1 MRAARTD
8 ANWQRA
14 VALVGFAAAASA
26 GVWLAGCEATL
37 GGAGPD
43 GGLGGGNGAGT
54 GNGGAGPAG
63 TGGVVDCDL
72 DQGPGENELLKLSTV
87 QYRNT
92 VTDLLVSFGLDSVAA
107 DIAPLLQSIPN
118 DSLGEGFRGL
128 DDRVVLEHVQGYF
141 NVGAAVGDALAADP
155 ALLELALGSCATE
168 DPLTDSCWEGLLDGF
183 LARVYRRPLSQGER
197 VRMDELRDLLPTPAE
212 QLRAAVVIALSSP
225 RFVYH
230 VEVDGKLDANDPNLL
245 SLDAYE
251 LANRLAYTFWQ
262 TMPDEALFD
271 RAADGSLLEPDVY
284 EEELLR
290 VWNDPRTKSTLRQ
303 FWTEWLKLEKFTGFE
318 TTRPAFQALTEGQHF
333 GEEGHDHYADMVQ
346 EVYDLTELFTFQRPG
361 PLADLLSTNV
371 SVTQSEDLA
380 SLYGVPPWDGEG
392 EYPTLPGGERAGL
405 LQRGALLVSNLE
417 QTNPFHRGALIR
429 RQVLCDALPQPDPN
443 ALPPGSLDPPPVD
456 EAQTTRERF
465 AAKVEGNSLCAP
477 CHGGFS
483 TIGYVLE
490 AYDAVGRFRT
500 QERVFDE
507 QTGELLAELDI
518 DTTADAAI
526 ASGDEPPVTGPTE
539 LNRAIVESG
548 KVEACLA
555 EGYFAYV
562 ARRAAQGGLDACV
575 IEDLTDVLSRT
586 DGGLEAAFR
595 DLAAGASFTKRR
607 FGQP

>member
-1 MRAARTD
+1 MHRALAPILLFGAAFTG
-8 ANWQRA
+8 AWQ
-14 VALVGFAAAASA
+14 
-26 GVWLAGCEATL
+26 AGCDGTP
-37 GGAGPD
+37 GGPGPD
-43 GGLGGGNGAGT
+43 GGLGGANGSGGASPTGT
-54 GNGGAGPAG
+54 G
-63 TGGVVDCDL
+63 GGVVDCDL
-72 DQGPGENELLKLSTV
+72 AQGPGENELLKLSTV

-92 VTDLLVSFGLDSVAA
+92 VADLLRSFELDSVAA
-107 DIAPLLQSIPN
+107 EIAPLLQSIPS
-118 DSLGEGFRGL
+118 DSLGGGFRGL

-155 ALLELALGSCATE
+155 ALLELAAGSCATE
-168 DPLTDSCWEGLLDGF
+168 DPLTDSCWEAFLDGF

-197 VRMDELRDLLPTPAE
+197 VRMDELRELLPTPTE

-230 VEVDGKLDANDPNLL
+230 VEVDGAPDTNDPNLL
-245 SLDAYE
+245 TLDAYE

-262 TMPDEALFD
+262 TMPDEGLFD

-290 VWNDPRTKSTLRQ
+290 VWQDPRTRSTLRQ

-318 TTRPAFQALTEGQHF
+318 TTRPAFQALTEGEHF

-346 EVYDLTELFTFQRPG
+346 EVHELTELFTFERPG
-361 PLADLLSTNV
+361 TLADLLSTNV

-380 SLYGVPPWDGEG
+380 SLYGVTPWDGEG
-392 EYPTLPGGERAGL
+392 EYPTFPDGERAGL

-417 QTNPFHRGALIR
+417 QTNPFHRGALVR
-429 RQVLCDALPQPDPN
+429 RQVLCDSLPQPDPN
-443 ALPPGSLDPPPVD
+443 SLPPGSLDPPPID

-465 AAKVEGNSLCAP
+465 EAKVEGNGLCAP

-507 QTGELLAELDI
+507 QTGDLLAELDI

-526 ASGDEPPVTGPTE
+526 AAADEPAVTGPAD

-575 IEDLTDVLSRT
+575 IEDLADVLSRT
-586 DGGLEAAFR
+586 DGGIEAAFR